1 MTRPLAAAD
10 CVIELPNTSPPS
22 GFLLRGEVALDNYV
36 MQTKKALVNVL
47 RATDVF
53 QAPGTWDCGVL
64 TP

>member
-1 MTRPLAAAD
+1 
-10 CVIELPNTSPPS
+10 VIELPNTSTPS

-53 QAPGTWDCGVL
+53 QAPGTRDCGVL